1 MDTAQGGG
9 PLPTTWVGTVESYLP
24 PLVGV
29 RSPVTGRLHID
40 AEAVHWEPA
49 VLPAGAGVPETLQWA
64 WDDLRDPHV
73 RHHRI
78 GRTALFVTTP
88 QGPAE
93 FAVLEGS
100 GELHLVLEAVGRP
113 GSYVRAGL
121 GQPTRSGG
129 AVASGAD

>member
-29 RSPVTGRLHID
+29 RSPVTGRLHVD
-40 AEAVHWEPA
+40 AEAVRWEPA
-49 VLPAGAGVPETLQWA
+49 VVPAGVGVPETLQWA
-64 WDDLRDPHV
+64 WDDLREPHL

-78 GRTALFVTTP
+78 GRTTLAVTTP

-100 GELHLVLEAVGRP
+100 GELHLVLEALGRSGP
-113 GSYVRAGL
+113 SAGEGL
-121 GQPTRSGG
+121 GQPTGSGG
-129 AVASGAD
+129 AGRSGAD